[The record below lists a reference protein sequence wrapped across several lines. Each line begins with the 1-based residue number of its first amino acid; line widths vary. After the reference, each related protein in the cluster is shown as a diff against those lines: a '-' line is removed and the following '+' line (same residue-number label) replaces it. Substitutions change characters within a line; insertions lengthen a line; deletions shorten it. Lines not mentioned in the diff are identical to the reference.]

1 MYERKEEIKK
11 FVAQHQEEMLQ
22 FLIHLANLEGRYDE
36 KEAVERVRDF
46 YQKALENE
54 GFSCHVIEVAE
65 ARAGILIAELGKE
78 RPGKPIILEGH
89 LDTVH
94 KTGSFGGP
102 NPCKVKDGKIYG
114 PGVLDMKGGMVIAL
128 YIAKALNAIGFEECP
143 IKIIAVCDEEADH
156 VGNDGDRILTE
167 NCIGG
172 GIALSFEVAGEDNCL
187 ATQRKAQLVYH
198 IDIQGVGGHAGN
210 NFWNAKN
217 VIFEA
222 ARIINAVTP
231 LTNKE
236 KETTVTA
243 SVIHA
248 GEQQTAIPDHCYLV
262 FDIRIVTEEERAHV
276 IDHFT
281 KVLDNPSEGYTINY
295 DLEVAKLKPLQETA
309 AVLAAWEFVN
319 DAAEACGYQRFG
331 KVLRGGAD
339 DAGNIAA
346 AGVPVIDSCGMT
358 GNYAHNLKEY
368 AVIDS
373 LFTRTEIFA
382 TALSEIANFNF
393 HG

>member
-1 MYERKEEIKK
+1 MYEHKEAIKE
-11 FVAQHQEEMLQ
+11 FVTQHREEMLK
-22 FLIHLANLEGRYDE
+22 FLIDLVNLEGRYDE

-46 YQKALENE
+46 YQDALEKE

-65 ARAGILIAELGKE
+65 NRAGILVAELGKE
-78 RPGKPIILEGH
+78 RAGKPIILEGH

-94 KTGSFGGP
+94 KTGAFGCV
-102 NPCKVKDGKIYG
+102 NPCKVDGDKIYG
-114 PGVLDMKGGMVIAL
+114 PGVVDMKGGMVIAL
-128 YIAKALNAIGFEECP
+128 YIAKALNAIGFDECP

-167 NCIGG
+167 NCVGG
-172 GIALSFEVAGEDNCL
+172 GIGLSFEVAGEDNCL

-198 IDIQGVGGHAGN
+198 IDIKGVGGHAGN
-210 NFWNAKN
+210 NFWNARN
-217 VIFEA
+217 TIFEA
-222 ARIINAVTP
+222 TRIINAVTT

-248 GEQQTAIPDHCYLV
+248 GEQQTAIPDYCRLV
-262 FDIRIVTEEERAHV
+262 FDIRIVTEDERARV
-276 IDHFT
+276 IDYFT
-281 KVLDNPSEGYTINY
+281 KILENPSEGYTITY
-295 DLEVAKLKPLQETA
+295 DLEVAQLKPLQETA
-309 AVLAAWEFVN
+309 GVLAVWNFVN
-319 DAAEACGYQRFG
+319 DAAEACGYPRFG
-331 KVLRGGAD
+331 KVLRGGAT

-346 AGVPVIDSCGMT
+346 AGVPVIDSCGMM

-368 AVIDS
+368 ALTET

-382 TALSEIANFNF
+382 TALSEIACFQCNN
-393 HG
+393 